1 MRVRTARLRDEDDV
15 EVLGENLVQN
25 ELGQDHIS
33 EMHETLKYDKTPKV
47 RDDFRCRLNRIAKYW
62 LKETPGYAEQGVRLV
77 TEEEKNNKSLFFR
90 KQDKYDLVYVGMNYQ
105 FVLKFLKT
113 QEIKKTRSTV
123 VKLT

>member
-1 MRVRTARLRDEDDV
+1 MSGGNIVRVRTARLRDEDDV

-62 LKETPGYAEQGVRLV
+62 LKETPGYAERGVRLV
-77 TEEEKNNKSLFFR
+77 TEEEKIIRASSSGSRTSMILSM
-90 KQDKYDLVYVGMNYQ
+90 L
-105 FVLKFLKT
+105 
-113 QEIKKTRSTV
+113 E
-123 VKLT
+123 